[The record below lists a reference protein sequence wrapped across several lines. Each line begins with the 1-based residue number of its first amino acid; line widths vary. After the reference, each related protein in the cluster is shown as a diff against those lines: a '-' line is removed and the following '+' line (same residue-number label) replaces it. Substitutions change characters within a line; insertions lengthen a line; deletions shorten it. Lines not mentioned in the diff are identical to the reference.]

1 MIRMALQGRDAHNLF
16 NQMTKKEALSAF
28 RVLYKKK
35 FSQTYRPGDTIA
47 KRTEWNDFTDHLC
60 KQGLITSKQYDTWGQ
75 PF

>member
-1 MIRMALQGRDAHNLF
+1 MIKMVLQGRDAHNLF

-28 RVLYKKK
+28 RVLYKT
-35 FSQTYRPGDTIA
+35 FTNYRPGDTTA

-60 KQGLITSKQYDTWGQ
+60 KQGLITSKQYDTWDQ